1 MSDIEIWPTNWG
13 EVTED
18 LVPLFREYKE
28 KFGGFPHGYED
39 VEYAGLSKEDFVK
52 VIKACLERNQHVPDI
67 IDEVL
72 EIGDYSKEERA

>member
-1 MSDIEIWPTNWG
+1 MPSRSNLWDQMIT
-13 EVTED
+13 D
-18 LVPLFREYKE
+18 DMYPLFRQYHEQ
-28 KFGGFPHGYED
+28 FGMWPDTYED